1 MRQVSLGSV
10 LAQGLLIALVV
21 AMVVLFV
28 LPTLGTAASYSVSK
42 AEGHLEAGTRYLSEG
57 RVDEAIQELTSG
69 VRANPTSADLQF
81 QLGNAFY
88 QILKPVQEVV
98 S

>member
-28 LPTLGTAASYSVSK
+28 LPTLGTAAAYSVSK
-42 AEGHLEAGTRYLSEG
+42 AEGHLEAGTRSGPVRHHSGLPGLHQQPGSEHLYHRPVCGYL
-57 RVDEAIQELTSG
+57 RRL
-69 VRANPTSADLQF
+69 
-81 QLGNAFY
+81 
-88 QILKPVQEVV
+88 PVLLDR
-98 S
+98 